1 MSFMR
6 CKMSDEVKYVN
17 VALNAYGQTTTYI
30 CDIEDVK
37 KGDFVIVQ
45 SMSGELTGRVMSYA
59 PKKVFSISLAKTKK
73 VVRKATPQEINEV
86 ADLFGVKK
94 NPEYAA
100 EEEDDS
106 FLTNSGYGT
115 KELNKIM
122 KKYQEKQTKA
132 QAQKESLDAAKA
144 EVPEDNKNAEDAE
157 CLKKQRLLQGPI
169 KEDSQIPDY
178 WRYVA
183 VALLALYFLKD
194 YIFE

>member
-1 MSFMR
+1 MSE
-6 CKMSDEVKYVN
+6 EVKYVN

-30 CDIEDVK
+30 CELEDIK

-45 SMSGELTGRVMSYA
+45 SMSGELTGRIMSYA
-59 PKKVFSISLAKTKK
+59 PKKVFSISLAKPKK
-73 VVRKATPQEINEV
+73 VIRKANPQEINEV
-86 ADLFGVKK
+86 ADLFGIKK
-94 NPEYAA
+94 NPEFAA

-122 KKYQEKQTKA
+122 KKYQEKQSKA
-132 QAQKESLDAAKA
+132 QKPKE
-144 EVPEDNKNAEDAE
+144 EEI
-157 CLKKQRLLQGPI
+157 KKQRLLQGPI
-169 KEDSQIPDY
+169 KEDSQIPGY

-183 VALLALYFLKD
+183 IGMLALYFLKD

>member
-1 MSFMR
+1 
-6 CKMSDEVKYVN
+6 MSDEVKYVN

-94 NPEYAA
+94 NPEFAA

-183 VALLALYFLKD
+183 IALLALYFLKD
-194 YIFE
+194 YIFEQNTF